1 MSREDT
7 DESRANF
14 EFLSNEYAQALQA
27 YKTIEMQAGTLLLLS
42 GTEDLFQFLDRFIEM
57 ASKTME
63 RAVATNEP
71 NFVEWF
77 GELIARAQELRTTVA
92 SRKS

>member
-27 YKTIEMQAGTLLLLS
+27 FKTIEQQASTLLLLS
-42 GTEDLFQFLDRFIEM
+42 GTEDLFQFLDRFVEM
-57 ASKTME
+57 ASRT
-63 RAVATNEP
+63 RAVAIEKNEP
-71 NFVEWF
+71 NFEEWF
-77 GELIARAQELRTTVA
+77 DELIARANELRKTVA
-92 SRKS
+92 NR

>member
-27 YKTIEMQAGTLLLLS
+27 YKTIETQAGTLLLLS

-57 ASKTME
+57 ASRTMAI
-63 RAVATNEP
+63 AVEKNEP

-77 GELIARAQELRTTVA
+77 GELIARAQQLRATVA
-92 SRKS
+92 ARKS

>member
-1 MSREDT
+1 
-7 DESRANF
+7 
-14 EFLSNEYAQALQA
+14 
-27 YKTIEMQAGTLLLLS
+27 
-42 GTEDLFQFLDRFIEM
+42 M

-92 SRKS
+92 ARKS